1 MCSMNTPLP
10 FGIGG
15 VFYINLDHRQDRR
28 EQIEGELTTM
38 GLPFERFS
46 AIKGTP
52 GIVGCNKSHLALLK
66 EAQRRGYESVLIFE
80 DDFQFLVDK
89 DTFWKTV
96 RAAEESIKSFDVIM
110 LAYNLKQSEPHSDLL
125 DKVLEVQTTSA
136 YIVHSRMYS
145 KLIDLYEWATPL
157 LQTTG
162 QHWIYALDQIW
173 KRLQPT
179 SEWYAFKTRLGLQRP
194 SYSDCGESWADNR
207 C

>member
-1 MCSMNTPLP
+1 MTATPLP

-15 VFYINLDHRQDRR
+15 VFYVNLDHRLDRR
-28 EQIEGELTTM
+28 EQIEGELATM
-38 GLPFERFS
+38 GLPFERFP
-46 AIKGTP
+46 AIKGSP
-52 GIVGCNKSHLALLK
+52 GIVGCNKSHLAVLK

-89 DTFWKTV
+89 ETFWNTV

-110 LAYNLKQSEPHSDLL
+110 LAYNLKQSEPHSALL
-125 DKVLEVQTTSA
+125 DKVIEVQTTSA